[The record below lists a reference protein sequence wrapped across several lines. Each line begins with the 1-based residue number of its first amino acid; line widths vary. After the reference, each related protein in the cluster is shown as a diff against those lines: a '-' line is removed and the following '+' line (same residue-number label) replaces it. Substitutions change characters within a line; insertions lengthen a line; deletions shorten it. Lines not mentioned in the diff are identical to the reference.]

1 MGEVTAGALRTPGWE
16 ETRKK
21 GKKDDGGDN

>member
-1 MGEVTAGALRTPGWE
+1 MKKRKILKLPQKLSTE

-21 GKKDDGGDN
+21 GKKEDSLK